1 MEKVMLLDKENP
13 RLSLGEDFL
22 CSLLDYFILLPVHSL
37 LSSEAAEINEIHQL
51 NILHF
56 ICLINQNSLE
66 FIFNFFY
73 S

>member
-1 MEKVMLLDKENP
+1 MLLDKENP

-66 FIFNFFY
+66 FLTSFIHK
-73 S
+73 